1 MGRWSIVTSHFSRI
15 EDAARRSAWLVWLLA
30 VGVYF
35 FGIVH
40 RTSLSVAGPQA
51 VARWDISATELGSF
65 IMVQL
70 GLYAAMQVPSGLA
83 IDRFGPRRV
92 LLVATVVMGTAQLV
106 FAVALSFPVAL
117 LARALLGVGDAMVFI
132 SVLRLV
138 AGWFPRRR
146 YAVLTMATGLV
157 GMLGNFAATVPLVL
171 ALGALGWTKTFLITG
186 GISVAYAVL
195 LLRPAV
201 AAPFRSD
208 KAEEAPSEGGRL
220 PRSGTVGSDAND
232 NGTDDTSATTAAGV
246 SRPTRPSGTM
256 RVAWAHRETRLA
268 FWLHQGTMTAGT
280 VVSLVWGYPYLT
292 EGLGFDDAAAASLLS
307 VYVLGNLVSSLVI
320 GPLAGRRPEWRTAM
334 GLAVALICILGIGT
348 LVLWPG
354 GRPPTVVI
362 GLVLALLATGVPGSQ
377 IGFHLARDYN
387 SPRTMATATGLVN
400 AGGFLGSMVV
410 AILVGV
416 VLDLSA
422 GGAPAAL
429 VDYRWALG
437 VIAVAGLFSTTAM
450 VLVLLGAR
458 ARSLAR
464 LASGE
469 QVLVPVTERPWDRLW
484 RRLSP

>member
-1 MGRWSIVTSHFSRI
+1 MGRWGTVTSHFSRI
-15 EDAARRSAWLVWLLA
+15 EDAVRRSAWLVWLLA

-35 FGIVH
+35 FGMVH
-40 RTSLSVAGPQA
+40 RTSLGVAGPEA

-70 GLYAAMQVPSGLA
+70 GLYAAMQVPAGLA
-83 IDRFGPRRV
+83 IDRYGPRRV
-92 LLVATVVMGTAQLV
+92 LLVATLVMGGAQLV
-106 FAVALSFPVAL
+106 FAVATSYPVAL

-171 ALGALGWTKTFLITG
+171 ALGAWGWTRTFLVTG
-186 GISVAYAVL
+186 GISVAYALL

-201 AAPFRSD
+201 AAPFRTD
-208 KAEEAPSEGGRL
+208 TGEET
-220 PRSGTVGSDAND
+220 GTAADPQAAGS
-232 NGTDDTSATTAAGV
+232 AAGV
-246 SRPTRPSGTM
+246 HAPVRPAGTM
-256 RVAWAHRETRLA
+256 RVAWSHRETRLG

-292 EGLGFDDAAAASLLS
+292 EGLGYDDAAAASLLS
-307 VYVLGNLVSSLVI
+307 VYVLGNLLSSLLI
-320 GPLAGRRPEWRTAM
+320 GPLAGRRPQWRTAM
-334 GLAVALICILGIGT
+334 GLGVALTCILGIGT

-362 GLVLALLATGVPGSQ
+362 GVVLALLATGVPGSQ

-410 AILVGV
+410 AIAVGV
-416 VLDLSA
+416 VLDVSA
-422 GGAPAAL
+422 GGAPATL

-437 VIAVAGLFSTTAM
+437 AVAVAGLVSTTAM
-450 VLVLLGAR
+450 VLVLLAAR

-464 LASGE
+464 LAAGE

-484 RRLSP
+484 RRLAP

>member
-1 MGRWSIVTSHFSRI
+1 MREWATVTSHFSRI

-35 FGIVH
+35 FGMVH
-40 RTSLSVAGPQA
+40 RTSLGVAGPQA
-51 VARWDISATELGSF
+51 MARWDISATELGSF

-70 GLYAAMQVPSGLA
+70 GLYAAMQVPAGLA

-92 LLVATVVMGTAQLV
+92 LLVATMVMGTAQMV
-106 FAVALSFPVAL
+106 FAVATSYPVAL

-132 SVLRLV
+132 AVLRLV

-186 GISVAYAVL
+186 GISVAYALL

-201 AAPFRSD
+201 AAPFRTD
-208 KAEEAPSEGGRL
+208 TGEEDGSASA
-220 PRSGTVGSDAND
+220 SGSRND
-232 NGTDDTSATTAAGV
+232 PDRTAATTAAGV
-246 SRPTRPSGTM
+246 TRPTRPTGTM
-256 RVAWAHRETRLA
+256 RVAWAHRETRLG

-292 EGLGFDDAAAASLLS
+292 EGLGYDDAAAASLLS
-307 VYVLGNLVSSLVI
+307 VYVLGNLLSSLVI
-320 GPLAGRRPEWRTAM
+320 GPMAGRRPEWRTAM

-410 AILVGV
+410 AIVVGV

-422 GGAPAAL
+422 GAAPADL
-429 VDYRWALG
+429 VDYRRALG
-437 VIAVAGLFSTTAM
+437 VIALAGLLSTTAM
-450 VLVLLGAR
+450 VLVLLRAR
-458 ARSLAR
+458 SRSLAR